1 MADFSD
7 IRGDI
12 ILELK
17 RLGCDTR
24 EIRTLLF
31 PMKKIRYYLCIML
44 PLWMI
49 VLVIVSSLRQIQR
62 IIQRAGSGKTR
73 DSLEDVKAAIEV
85 IFYEIFYPQ

>member
-1 MADFSD
+1 MADFS
-7 IRGDI
+7 DI

-24 EIRTLLF
+24 EIRTLLS
-31 PMKKIRYYLCIML
+31 PVL

-49 VLVIVSSLRQIQR
+49 VLVIVFSLRQIQR

-85 IFYEIFYPQ
+85 LFYPQYWRSK